1 MGSLQCVGPKEEGI
15 QIIMKNGNVLENHV
29 EPKSNRVSDPP
40 LILNRESSL
49 TGNTEKEIGLFFFQ
63 LL

>member
-1 MGSLQCVGPKEEGI
+1 MGPKEEGI
-15 QIIMKNGNVLENHV
+15 QRIMKNGNVLKNHV

-40 LILNRESSL
+40 LILNRELSL
-49 TGNTEKEIGLFFFQ
+49 RGNREKEIGLFFQ